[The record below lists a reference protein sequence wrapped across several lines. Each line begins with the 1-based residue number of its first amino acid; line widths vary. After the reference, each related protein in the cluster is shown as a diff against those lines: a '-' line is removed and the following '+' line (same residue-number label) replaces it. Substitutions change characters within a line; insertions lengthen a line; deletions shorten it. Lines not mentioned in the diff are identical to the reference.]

1 MGRFTIA
8 VLGGDGIGP
17 EVTAEASAVLR
28 AVAARF
34 GHTFELREA
43 MAGQAGSE
51 AEGEAIS
58 DETMRLCQ
66 RSDAV
71 LFGAVGGAGVGRPDA
86 KAQPENAL
94 FRLRKELSLFANLRP
109 VRPFPA
115 LLGASAIKRTV
126 LRGVDL
132 LVVRELTGGLYHG
145 RPSGIR
151 GGDRGGGPSA
161 LRPQGCPQ
169 EGNERVR
176 P

>member
-1 MGRFTIA
+1 MA
-8 VLGGDGIGP
+8 VLGGEGSGR
-17 EVTAEASAVLR
+17 EVTGEGGAVLR

-43 MAGQAGSE
+43 LAGQAAIE

-115 LLGASAIKRTV
+115 LLAASAIKRPA
-126 LRGVDL
+126 LRALDL
-132 LVVRELTGGLYHG
+132 LAVRALTGG
-145 RPSGIR
+145 RRSVAPS
-151 GGDRGGGPSA
+151 DT
-161 LRPQGCPQ
+161 
-169 EGNERVR
+169 
-176 P
+176 

>member
-1 MGRFTIA
+1 MGHFTIA
-8 VLGGDGIGP
+8 VLGGEGIWADG
-17 EVTAEASAVLR
+17 TAGESGVVR

-43 MAGQAGSE
+43 LAGQAAIE

-132 LVVRELTGGLYHG
+132 LVVRELTGAVYYG
-145 RPSGIR
+145 RPTEIPEGDGQ
-151 GGDRGGGPSA
+151 GGAPAINTMVSN
-161 LRPQGCPQ
+161 Q
-169 EGNERVR
+169 
-176 P
+176 